1 MKKRILP
8 LLMAALM
15 CLSLIA
21 CGAAEPEP
29 TQSNTPVSNS
39 PVSNSPV
46 TGSSTG
52 STESSETTAPE
63 SIGDFLAD
71 AEGLPETLANPNIS
85 IVYWYNE
92 GQYAYDTSK
101 SDSIYDPILEAIP
114 YFEERYGG
122 TVEVIYSDW
131 NNMLS
136 TVTALQQ
143 AGEAPDLFEVYDEVF
158 YPTVLSGL
166 CMPLD
171 EYTTDA
177 DFGYYDVSRD
187 LFSWKG
193 STYAIPLKPFV
204 FMIFFNK
211 DLFDL
216 EGMPYPDE
224 LYARGEWDWDA
235 FREVCKTMTKT
246 VDGETTQL
254 GYGSWQDTILSF
266 MLANDTT
273 FLKTDTATG
282 TVTSNLSAVEVQNTL
297 NYLIEL
303 KDTFVYGNEL
313 YDWFDNGKM
322 AMVRAHDFPVD
333 FPFEVGVVPFPTGDD
348 AEGKNLVTFPQ
359 GMAVPTGAKNPEGA
373 VAFMRIVNELQK
385 EVGDKKEAA
394 RIGQE
399 NYDLIYA
406 DDVEIVY
413 AYDKSL
419 HDINYVIACITNYIS
434 DGVPAATIY
443 ANMEAVIESEID
455 LMFGSPE

>member
-1 MKKRILP
+1 MKKRILS
-8 LLMAALM
+8 LLLVLAM

-21 CGAAEPEP
+21 CGAADPEP
-29 TQSNTPVSNS
+29 TQSNTPVNT
-39 PVSNSPV
+39 PVQNSPV
-46 TGSSTG
+46 TGGENTQE
-52 STESSETTAPE
+52 STEPAPE
-63 SIGDFLAD
+63 SEVDPHFLDD
-71 AEGLPETLANPNIS
+71 AELPETLSNPNIS

-101 SDSIYDPILEAIP
+101 NPHVYDPILEAIP
-114 YFEERYGG
+114 YFEEKYGG
-122 TVEVIYSDW
+122 EVNVIYTAWGD
-131 NNMLS
+131 MLA

-158 YPTVLSGL
+158 YSTVLSGV
-166 CMPLD
+166 CQPID
-171 EYTTDA
+171 DYTTDK
-177 DFGYYDVSRD
+177 DFSYFATDKS

-204 FMIFFNK
+204 FHIFFNK

-216 EGMPYPDE
+216 EGMTYPDE
-224 LYARGEWDWDA
+224 LYARGEWTWDA
-235 FREVCKTMTKT
+235 FRDVCKTMTKT

-254 GYGSWQDTILSF
+254 GYGSWEDTILAF
-266 MLANDTT
+266 MYANGTT
-273 FLKTDTATG
+273 FLNTDTATG
-282 TVTSNLSAVEVQNTL
+282 TVTSNLGDPKVQNTL
-297 NYLIEL
+297 NYLL
-303 KDTFVYGNEL
+303 DLRDTMVFGNEL

-348 AEGKNLVTFPQ
+348 AEGKNLVVFPQ

-373 VAFMRIVNELQK
+373 MAFMRIVCELQL
-385 EVGDKKEAA
+385 ELGDKREAA

-406 DDVEIVY
+406 DDVKPVY

-419 HDINYVIACITNYIS
+419 HDINYVIACITNYLS

-443 ANMEAVIESEID
+443 ANMEAELQAELD
-455 LMFGSPE
+455 LMFAPPAE

>member
-1 MKKRILP
+1 MKKRILS
-8 LLMAALM
+8 LLLVLAM
-15 CLSLIA
+15 CLGLIA
-21 CGAAEPEP
+21 CSAAEPES
-29 TQSNTPVSNS
+29 TQSNTPVNTPVQNS
-39 PVSNSPV
+39 PAA
-46 TGSSTG
+46 GSET
-52 STESSETTAPE
+52 STEGSEPAAGDE
-63 SIGDFLAD
+63 VGDFLAD
-71 AEGLPETLANPNIS
+71 AEGLPETLENPNIS

-101 SDSIYDPILEAIP
+101 NPNVYDPILEAIP

-122 TVEVIYSDW
+122 EVTVIYAAWGD
-131 NNMLS
+131 MLN

-158 YPTVLSGL
+158 YSTVLSGV
-166 CMPLD
+166 CQSLD
-171 EYTTDA
+171 AYTSDA
-177 DFGYYDVSRD
+177 DYSYYDVSKD

-204 FMIFFNK
+204 FHIFFNK

-216 EGMPYPDE
+216 EGMTYPDE
-224 LYARGEWDWDA
+224 LYARGEWTWDA
-235 FREVCKTMTKT
+235 FRDICKTMTKT

-254 GYGSWQDTILSF
+254 GYGSWQDTILAF
-266 MLANDTT
+266 MYANGTT
-273 FLKTDTATG
+273 FLNTDTQSG
-282 TVTSNLSAVEVQNTL
+282 TVTSNLGDPKVQNTL
-297 NYLIEL
+297 NYMIEL
-303 KDTFVYGNEL
+303 KDCIVFGNEL

-373 VAFMRIVNELQK
+373 VAFMRIVNELQL

-406 DDVEIVY
+406 DDVNIVY

-443 ANMEAVIESEID
+443 ANMEAEIQAEID
-455 LMFGSPE
+455 LMFGGQ